1 MEKKAML
8 SVRAAVCDA
17 RRVTEETLSGY
28 DKVQLR
34 CGVLLTTPESREALS
49 RYGAEINAA
58 SIQEIEGGAKVT
70 TVNGK
75 TEIVPGQAAPDCKLY
90 LMVNGKLDIA
100 PGCEAELKNY
110 VGITVNGKV
119 SCPKSIMPLLAGLM
133 MNGVIESYPDGCIR
147 LKRTAVLDRTFR
159 LRAREGALYYAAG
172 RIAALD
178 PALDFAAL
186 AAKNVRF
193 STPSLLVAESLAE
206 AAVPLFDQE
215 TEITV
220 LPDGC
225 ALVKDDADMDEEL
238 ADRCGGK
245 LYLLGSLYVAE
256 GKGALLERFT
266 FLRVA
271 GDVQAVRSEAAAVRS
286 SCAEYQRL
294 RTMGGT
300 VIRNRSTPVTVSRA
314 VLEQAESGL
323 SVESCVDVCIEED
336 VTTALL
342 RERLVS
348 IANCV
353 SVVCTEEQRAAVEAV
368 TENVVNLGAEVPPEE
383 PREDEAVIK
392 TAFYQM

>member
-1 MEKKAML
+1 M
-8 SVRAAVCDA
+8 
-17 RRVTEETLSGY
+17 
-28 DKVQLR
+28 
-34 CGVLLTTPESREALS
+34 
-49 RYGAEINAA
+49 
-58 SIQEIEGGAKVT
+58 
-70 TVNGK
+70 
-75 TEIVPGQAAPDCKLY
+75 
-90 LMVNGKLDIA
+90 
-100 PGCEAELKNY
+100 
-110 VGITVNGKV
+110 
-119 SCPKSIMPLLAGLM
+119 
-133 MNGVIESYPDGCIR
+133 
-147 LKRTAVLDRTFR
+147 LDRTFR

-225 ALVKDDADMDEEL
+225 ALVKDDADLDEEL

-323 SVESCVDVCIEED
+323 SVESCVDVCMEED

-383 PREDEAVIK
+383 AREDEAFIK